1 MAPHHFHLWME
12 GKALLVLA
20 VACRR
25 KPGPQRHVSCR
36 YTMQLWAAASA
47 SLGLS
52 VLESADSGL
61 ALRLQSPDYSSLPVT
76 HSHYSVLMAEP
87 GWGQCMQA
95 TFGCS
100 VVQPVRACSY
110 ANKWVTNEIECI
122 PFPGVLDSPGSQ
134 PKTRIWVRVVY
145 LRGQMRQGREG
156 SQYRMS

>member
-1 MAPHHFHLWME
+1 MIIDGSSPFSPLDGRKSIAGIGGCLQKKAWAPATCQLPLHYATVGSGLSLSGPLW
-12 GKALLVLA
+12 
-20 VACRR
+20 
-25 KPGPQRHVSCR
+25 
-36 YTMQLWAAASA
+36 A

-61 ALRLQSPDYSSLPVT
+61 ALRLQSPGYSSLPVT

-110 ANKWVTNEIECI
+110 ANK
-122 PFPGVLDSPGSQ
+122 
-134 PKTRIWVRVVY
+134 
-145 LRGQMRQGREG
+145 
-156 SQYRMS
+156 